1 MPNLFARLQKFR
13 LDIVIPLILSLLVIV
28 TRIPFISKFLY
39 EWDSVNYSLAFENYD
54 ILQQQPHPP
63 GYLLY
68 VALGKAV
75 NYIFND
81 PNTSLIFLS
90 MVFSILSVILI
101 YFMAKEIFSRKI
113 GIISALLLVFNPL
126 IWFYGEIASI
136 YIFEAFFSIL
146 IAYSSY
152 KLFKGNEKFIYISA
166 LVLGLSG
173 GFRTDII
180 EFMFPLWI
188 FCIWSARPSYTKM
201 AKGLL
206 TFVFSISLWLLPAI
220 ILTGGFEKYI
230 HILKYTSESA
240 SYTSILFG
248 ASIGQQILNTGVC
261 IIWSLV
267 GLTLIGILITTL
279 FLTHHRRNLKS
290 KVIDYLK
297 KPLII
302 FFLLWTIPSFLFYLF
317 IYIVKPGYLLT
328 VLPAAMITL
337 SYIITRISSDIHIKF
352 PKASVKHV
360 LGFILL
366 IYVISNTI
374 YFVYPYNLH
383 NGQIWETPTDKMKTN
398 QEIWFGI
405 DVGLLYDYAKINAN
419 DENTQLHIEKIL
431 NISGSNPQ
439 STIIV
444 IRDITREDE
453 GFNWRKA
460 MYYLPGYDV
469 YYLFDHENS
478 GINGNVSVW
487 HGKDHSYTIS
497 KAGVEDIK
505 LNSSTTKI
513 IWIMSNETSFYQE
526 VKDKFGV
533 SGIDLPNGMKLY
545 YSNVGNQTSNVKIS
559 DFIFGRCLKMY
570 ILI

>member
-1 MPNLFARLQKFR
+1 MPNLFIRAQKFR
-13 LDIVIPLILSLLVIV
+13 LDFLIPLILGLLVVI
-28 TRIPFISKFLY
+28 TRLPFTSKFLY
-39 EWDSVNYSLAFENYD
+39 EWDSVNYSLAFENYN

-81 PNTSLIFLS
+81 PNTSMIFLS
-90 MVFSILSVILI
+90 VLFSVLSVILV
-101 YFMAKEIFSRKI
+101 YFMAKDIFSRKV
-113 GIISALLLVFNPL
+113 GIISALLIIFNPF

-173 GFRTDII
+173 GFRTDIL
-180 EFMFPLWI
+180 EFMLPLWI
-188 FCIWSARPSYTKM
+188 FCIWSARIHYTKI
-201 AKGLL
+201 AKGML
-206 TFVFSISLWLLPAI
+206 TFIVAISLWLVPAV
-220 ILTGGFEKYI
+220 ILTGGLESYI
-230 HILKYTSESA
+230 HLLRYTSEAA
-240 SYTSILFG
+240 SYTSLIFG

-267 GLTLIGILITTL
+267 GLTLIGILITAL
-279 FLTHHRRNLKS
+279 FLTYHRENLKS
-290 KVIDYLK
+290 KIIYYLK
-297 KPLII
+297 KPLTI
-302 FFLLWTIPSFLFYLF
+302 FFLLWIIPSFIFYLF
-317 IYIVKPGYLLT
+317 IYIMKPGYLLT
-328 VLPAAMITL
+328 VIPAVMILL
-337 SYIITRISSDIHIKF
+337 SYIIIRISSDIHFNF
-352 PKASVKHV
+352 PKISAKHV

-366 IYVISNTI
+366 IYVISNTM

-383 NGQIWETPTDKMKTN
+383 NGQIWETPTDKMETN
-398 QEIWFGI
+398 QKVWFGI
-405 DVGLLYDYAKINAN
+405 DVGLLYDHAKINAN
-419 DENTQLHIEKIL
+419 DENTQLHIKNIL
-431 NISGSNPQ
+431 NISNSDPQ

-478 GINGNVSVW
+478 GIDGNVSVW
-487 HGKDHSYTIS
+487 HGKDHSYNIS
-497 KAGVEDIK
+497 KSSIEDIK

-513 IWIMSNETSFYQE
+513 IWVMSNETSFYQE
-526 VKDKFGV
+526 VKNNFGV
-533 SGIDLPNGMKLY
+533 NGINLPNGMKLY
-545 YSNVGNQTSNVKIS
+545 YSYVGNQTSDIKIS
-559 DFIFGRCLKMY
+559 GFIFQR
-570 ILI
+570 

>member
-1 MPNLFARLQKFR
+1 MPNLFTRAQKFR
-13 LDIVIPLILSLLVIV
+13 LDFLISLILGLLVVI
-28 TRIPFISKFLY
+28 TRLPFTSKFLY
-39 EWDSVNYSLAFENYD
+39 EWDSVNYSLAFENYN

-81 PNTSLIFLS
+81 PNTSMIFLS
-90 MVFSILSVILI
+90 VLFSVLSVILV
-101 YFMAKEIFSRKI
+101 YFMAKDIFSRKV
-113 GIISALLLVFNPL
+113 GIISALLLIFNPF

-152 KLFKGNEKFIYISA
+152 KLFKGDEKFIYISA

-173 GFRTDII
+173 GFRTDIL
-180 EFMFPLWI
+180 EFMLPLWI
-188 FCIWSARPSYTKM
+188 FCIWSAGIHYTKI
-201 AKGLL
+201 AKCLL
-206 TFVFSISLWLLPAI
+206 TFIVAISLWLVPAV
-220 ILTGGFEKYI
+220 ILTGGLESYI
-230 HILKYTSESA
+230 HILRYTSEAA
-240 SYTSILFG
+240 SYTSLLFG

-267 GLTLIGILITTL
+267 GLTVMGILITAL
-279 FLTHHRRNLKS
+279 FLTYHRENLKS
-290 KVIDYLK
+290 KVISYLK
-297 KPLII
+297 KPLTI
-302 FFLLWTIPSFLFYLF
+302 FFLLWIIPSFLFYFF

-328 VLPAAMITL
+328 VLPAVMIIL
-337 SYIITRISSDIHIKF
+337 SWIIIRISSYIHINSSKI
-352 PKASVKHV
+352 SSKHV

-366 IYVISNTI
+366 IYVISNTV

-383 NGQIWETPTDKMKTN
+383 NGEIWETPTDKMETN
-398 QEIWFGI
+398 QKVWFGI
-405 DVGLLYDYAKINAN
+405 DVGLLYDNAKINAN
-419 DENTQLHIEKIL
+419 DENTQLHIENIL
-431 NISGSNPQ
+431 NISNSDPQ

-453 GFNWRKA
+453 GFNWRKT

-478 GINGNVSVW
+478 GIEGNVSVW
-487 HGKDHSYTIS
+487 HGKNHSYNIS
-497 KAGVEDIK
+497 KSKLEYIK

-513 IWIMSNETSFYQE
+513 VWVMSNETSFYHE
-526 VKDKFGV
+526 VNDNFGV
-533 SGIDLPNGMKLY
+533 SGINLSNGMKIY
-545 YSNVGNQTSNVKIS
+545 YSHVGNQTSDIKIS
-559 DFIFGRCLKMY
+559 GFIFQR
-570 ILI
+570 

>member
-1 MPNLFARLQKFR
+1 MPNLFTRAQKFR
-13 LDIVIPLILSLLVIV
+13 LDFLIPLILGLLVVI
-28 TRIPFISKFLY
+28 TRLPFTSKFLY
-39 EWDSVNYSLAFENYD
+39 EWDSVNYSLAFENYN

-81 PNTSLIFLS
+81 PNTSMIFLS
-90 MVFSILSVILI
+90 VLFSVLSVILV
-101 YFMAKEIFSRKI
+101 YFMAKDIFSRKV
-113 GIISALLLVFNPL
+113 GIISALLLIFNPF

-152 KLFKGNEKFIYISA
+152 KLFKGDEKFIYISA

-173 GFRTDII
+173 GFRTDIL
-180 EFMFPLWI
+180 EFMLPLWI
-188 FCIWSARPSYTKM
+188 FCIWSARIHYIKI

-206 TFVFSISLWLLPAI
+206 TFIVAISLWLVPAV
-220 ILTGGFEKYI
+220 ILTGGMESYI
-230 HILKYTSESA
+230 HILRYTSEAA
-240 SYTSILFG
+240 SYTSLIFG

-267 GLTLIGILITTL
+267 GLTLIGLLITAL
-279 FLTHHRRNLKS
+279 FITYHRENLKS
-290 KVIDYLK
+290 KFISYLK

-302 FFLLWTIPSFLFYLF
+302 FFLLWIIPSFLFYLF
-317 IYIVKPGYLLT
+317 IYIMKPGYLLT
-328 VLPAAMITL
+328 VIPAVMIIL
-337 SYIITRISSDIHIKF
+337 GYIIICISSDIHFNF
-352 PKASVKHV
+352 PKISTKHI

-366 IYVISNTI
+366 IYVLSNTV

-383 NGQIWETPTDKMKTN
+383 NGQIWETPIDKMETN
-398 QEIWFGI
+398 QKVWFGI
-405 DVGLLYDYAKINAN
+405 DVGLLYDNAKINAN
-419 DENTQLHIEKIL
+419 DENTRLHIENILKI
-431 NISGSNPQ
+431 SNSDPQ

-478 GINGNVSVW
+478 GIDGNVSVW
-487 HGKDHSYTIS
+487 HGKDHSYNIS
-497 KAGVEDIK
+497 KSRVEDIK

-513 IWIMSNETSFYQE
+513 VWIMSNQTSFYRE
-526 VKDKFGV
+526 VKNNFGV
-533 SGIDLPNGMKLY
+533 SGINLSNGMKLY
-545 YSNVGNQTSNVKIS
+545 YSYVGNQTSDIKIS
-559 DFIFGRCLKMY
+559 GFIFQR
-570 ILI
+570 

>member
-1 MPNLFARLQKFR
+1 MPNLFTRLQKFR
-13 LDIVIPLILSLLVIV
+13 LDFLIPLILGLLVVI
-28 TRIPFISKFLY
+28 TRLPFTSKFLY
-39 EWDSVNYSLAFENYD
+39 EWDSVNYSLAFENYN

-75 NYIFND
+75 NYLFND
-81 PNTSLIFLS
+81 PNISMIFLS
-90 MVFSILSVILI
+90 ILFSILSVILV
-101 YFMAKEIFSRKI
+101 YFMAKDIFSRKA
-113 GIISALLLVFNPL
+113 GIISALLLIFNPF

-166 LVLGLSG
+166 FVLGLSG

-180 EFMFPLWI
+180 EFMLPLGI
-188 FCIWSARPSYTKM
+188 FCIWSARIHYTKIV
-201 AKGLL
+201 KGLL
-206 TFVFSISLWLLPAI
+206 TFVIALLLWLLPSV
-220 ILTGGFEKYI
+220 ILTGGLESYI
-230 HILKYTSESA
+230 HILRYTSEAA
-240 SYTSILFG
+240 SYTSLIFG
-248 ASIGQQILNTGVC
+248 ASISQQILNTGVC

-267 GLTLIGILITTL
+267 GLTLIGILISAL
-279 FLTHHRRNLKS
+279 FLIYRRRNLKS
-290 KVIDYLK
+290 KVIYYLK
-297 KPLII
+297 KPLNT
-302 FFLLWTIPSFLFYLF
+302 FFLLWILPSFLFYLF

-328 VLPAAMITL
+328 VLPAVMILL
-337 SYIITRISSDIHIKF
+337 SYIIIRISSDIHFNF
-352 PKASVKHV
+352 PKISAKHV

-383 NGQIWETPTDKMKTN
+383 NDQIWETPTDKMETN

-405 DVGLLYDYAKINAN
+405 DVGLLYNNAKINAN
-419 DENTQLHIEKIL
+419 DENTQLHIENILKI
-431 NISGSNPQ
+431 SNSDPE
-439 STIIV
+439 STVIA

-460 MYYLPGYDV
+460 MYYLPGYEV

-478 GINGNVSVW
+478 GIDGNVSVW
-487 HGKDHSYTIS
+487 RGKDHSYNIS
-497 KAGVEDIK
+497 KSSVEDIK

-513 IWIMSNETSFYQE
+513 IWVMSNETSFYQE
-526 VKDKFGV
+526 VKDNFGV
-533 SGIDLPNGMKLY
+533 GEINLPNGMKIY
-545 YSNVGNQTSNVKIS
+545 YSYVGNQTSDIKIS
-559 DFIFGRCLKMY
+559 GFIFQH
-570 ILI
+570 

>member
-1 MPNLFARLQKFR
+1 MPNLFTRLQKFR
-13 LDIVIPLILSLLVIV
+13 LDFLIPLILGLLVVI
-28 TRIPFISKFLY
+28 TRLPFTSKFLY
-39 EWDSVNYSLAFENYD
+39 EWDSVNYSLAFENYN

-75 NYIFND
+75 NYLFND
-81 PNTSLIFLS
+81 PNISMIFLS
-90 MVFSILSVILI
+90 ILFSILSVILV
-101 YFMAKEIFSRKI
+101 YFMAKDIFSRKA
-113 GIISALLLVFNPL
+113 GIISALLLIFNPF

-166 LVLGLSG
+166 FVLGLSG

-180 EFMFPLWI
+180 EFMLPLWI
-188 FCIWSARPSYTKM
+188 FCIWSARIHYTKIV
-201 AKGLL
+201 KGLL
-206 TFVFSISLWLLPAI
+206 TFVIALLLWLLPSV
-220 ILTGGFEKYI
+220 ILTGGLESYI
-230 HILKYTSESA
+230 HILRYTSEAA
-240 SYTSILFG
+240 SYTSLIFG
-248 ASIGQQILNTGVC
+248 ASISQQILNTGVC

-267 GLTLIGILITTL
+267 GLTLIGILISAL
-279 FLTHHRRNLKS
+279 FLIYRRRNLKS
-290 KVIDYLK
+290 KVIYYLK
-297 KPLII
+297 KPLNT
-302 FFLLWTIPSFLFYLF
+302 FFLLWILPSFLFYLF

-328 VLPAAMITL
+328 VLPAVMILL
-337 SYIITRISSDIHIKF
+337 SYIIIRISSDIHFNF
-352 PKASVKHV
+352 PKISAKHV

-383 NGQIWETPTDKMKTN
+383 NDQIWETPTDKMETN

-405 DVGLLYDYAKINAN
+405 DVGLLYNNAKINAN
-419 DENTQLHIEKIL
+419 DENTQLHIENILKI
-431 NISGSNPQ
+431 SNSDPE
-439 STIIV
+439 STVIA

-460 MYYLPGYDV
+460 MYYLPGYEV

-478 GINGNVSVW
+478 GIDGNVSVW
-487 HGKDHSYTIS
+487 RGKDHSYNIS
-497 KAGVEDIK
+497 KSSVEDIK

-513 IWIMSNETSFYQE
+513 IWVMSNETSFYQE
-526 VKDKFGV
+526 VKDNFGV
-533 SGIDLPNGMKLY
+533 GEINLPNGMKIY
-545 YSNVGNQTSNVKIS
+545 YSYVGNQTSDIKIS
-559 DFIFGRCLKMY
+559 GFIFQH
-570 ILI
+570 

>member
-1 MPNLFARLQKFR
+1 MPYLFARFQKFR
-13 LDIVIPLILSLLVIV
+13 LDPIPLVLSLLVVIS
-28 TRIPFISKFLY
+28 RIPFTSKFLY
-39 EWDSVNYSLAFENYD
+39 EWDSVNYALAFENYN
-54 ILQQQPHPP
+54 IQQQQPHPP

-81 PNTSLIFLS
+81 PNTSMIFLS
-90 MVFSILSVILI
+90 VVFSVLSVVLV
-101 YFMAKEIFSRKI
+101 YFMAKEIFSRKA
-113 GIISALLLVFNPL
+113 GIISGLLLVFNPF

-166 LVLGLSG
+166 FVLGLSG
-173 GFRTDII
+173 GFRTDIL
-180 EFMFPLWI
+180 EFMLPLWI
-188 FCIWSARPSYTKM
+188 FCIWNAKVSYTKI

-206 TFVFSISLWLLPAI
+206 TFIISMLLWFLPAI

-230 HILKYTSESA
+230 HVLKYTSEA
-240 SYTSILFG
+240 ATYTSLIFG

-267 GLTLIGILITTL
+267 GLTFIGILVTVF
-279 FLTHHRRNLKS
+279 FLTYPRRNLKS
-290 KVIDYLK
+290 KVTAYLK
-297 KPLII
+297 NPLTL
-302 FFLLWTIPSFLFYLF
+302 FFLLWIVPSFLFYLL

-328 VLPAAMITL
+328 VLPAVMILL
-337 SYIITRISSDIHIKF
+337 SYIIIHISSDVHLKF
-352 PKASVKHV
+352 PKISATHI

-366 IYVISNTI
+366 IYVVSNTV
-374 YFVYPYNLH
+374 YFVYPCNLH
-383 NGQIWETPTDKMKTN
+383 NDQIWETPTDKMETSQK
-398 QEIWFGI
+398 IWFGI
-405 DVGLLYDYAKINAN
+405 DVGLLYESAKINAN
-419 DENTQLHIEKIL
+419 DENTRLHIEKIL
-431 NISGSNPQ
+431 NISDSDPQ
-439 STIIV
+439 STIVV

-460 MYYLPGYDV
+460 MYYLSDYDV

-487 HGKDHSYTIS
+487 HGKNHSYTVS
-497 KAGVEDIK
+497 KAKVENIK

-513 IWIMSNETSFYQE
+513 VWVMSNETSFYQE
-526 VKDKFGV
+526 VKDEFGV

-545 YSNVGNQTSNVKIS
+545 YSYVGNQTSGKKIS
-559 DFIFGRCLKMY
+559 GFVFQR
-570 ILI
+570 

>member
-1 MPNLFARLQKFR
+1 MPNLFTHAQKFR
-13 LDIVIPLILSLLVIV
+13 LDFLVPLILGLLVVI
-28 TRIPFISKFLY
+28 TRLPFTSKFLY
-39 EWDSVNYSLAFENYD
+39 EWDSVNYSLAFENYN

-81 PNTSLIFLS
+81 PNTSLTFLS
-90 MVFSILSVILI
+90 MVFSVLTVILA

-113 GIISALLLVFNPL
+113 GIISALLLIFNPF

-166 LVLGLSG
+166 FVLGLSG

-180 EFMFPLWI
+180 EFMLPLWI
-188 FCIWSARPSYTKM
+188 FCIWKARISYTRIV
-201 AKGLL
+201 KGLL
-206 TFVFSISLWLLPAI
+206 TFIFSIVLWLVPAI
-220 ILTGGFEKYI
+220 ILTGGLEKYI
-230 HILKYTSESA
+230 HILGYTSESA

-248 ASIGQQILNTGVC
+248 ASIGQQLQNTGVC

-267 GLTLIGILITTL
+267 GLTFVGILITAIYL
-279 FLTHHRRNLKS
+279 IHHRRNLKS
-290 KVIDYLK
+290 NALNYIK
-297 KPLII
+297 KPLTI
-302 FFLLWTIPSFLFYLF
+302 FFLLWIAPSFLFYLL

-328 VLPAAMITL
+328 TLPAVMILL
-337 SYIITRISSDIHIKF
+337 SYVISLISSDIHLKF
-352 PKASVKHV
+352 PKIQVKHV

-366 IYVISNTI
+366 IYIISNTI
-374 YFVYPYNLH
+374 YFVYPFDLH
-383 NGQIWETPTDKMKTN
+383 NSQIWETPSDKMGTDQK
-398 QEIWFGI
+398 IWFGI
-405 DVGLLYDYAKINAN
+405 DVGLLYDSAKINAN

-431 NISGSNPQ
+431 NISDSDPQ
-439 STIIV
+439 STVIV

-460 MYYLPGYDV
+460 MYYLSNYDV

-478 GINGNVSVW
+478 GIDGNVSVW
-487 HGKDHSYTIS
+487 HGKDHSYNIS
-497 KAGVEDIK
+497 KASVEDIK

-513 IWIMSNETSFYQE
+513 VWVMNNETSFYQE
-526 VKDKFGV
+526 VKDRFGV
-533 SGIDLPNGMKLY
+533 NEINLSNGMKLY
-545 YSNVGNQTSNVKIS
+545 YSYVGNQTSDVPIS
-559 DFIFGRCLKMY
+559 GFIFRR
-570 ILI
+570 

>member
-1 MPNLFARLQKFR
+1 MPNLFTGAPKFR
-13 LDIVIPLILSLLVIV
+13 LDFLIPLILGLLVVI
-28 TRIPFISKFLY
+28 TRLPFTSKFLY
-39 EWDSVNYSLAFENYD
+39 EWDSVNYSLAFENYN

-75 NYIFND
+75 NCIFND
-81 PNTSLIFLS
+81 PNISMIFLS
-90 MVFSILSVILI
+90 IVFSVLSVVLV
-101 YFMAKEIFSRKI
+101 YFMAKDLFSRKV
-113 GIISALLLVFNPL
+113 GIISALLLIFNPF

-152 KLFKGNEKFIYISA
+152 KLFKGDEKFIYISA

-173 GFRTDII
+173 GFRTDIL
-180 EFMFPLWI
+180 EFMLPLWI
-188 FCIWSARPSYTKM
+188 FCIGSARIHYTKI

-206 TFVFSISLWLLPAI
+206 TFIVAVSIWLVPAV
-220 ILTGGFEKYI
+220 ILTGGIESYI
-230 HILKYTSESA
+230 HILRYTSEAA
-240 SYTSILFG
+240 SYTSIIFG

-267 GLTLIGILITTL
+267 GLTLIGLLITAL
-279 FLTHHRRNLKS
+279 FLTYHRKNLRS
-290 KVIDYLK
+290 KVISYLK
-297 KPLII
+297 KPLTI
-302 FFLLWTIPSFLFYLF
+302 FFLLWIIPSLLFYLF

-328 VLPAAMITL
+328 VIPAVMIIL
-337 SYIITRISSDIHIKF
+337 SYIIIRISSDIQFNF
-352 PKASVKHV
+352 PKISTKHV

-366 IYVISNTI
+366 IYVISNTA

-383 NGQIWETPTDKMKTN
+383 NDQIWETPTDKMETN
-398 QEIWFGI
+398 QKVWFGV
-405 DVGLLYDYAKINAN
+405 DVGLLYDNAKINAN
-419 DENTQLHIEKIL
+419 DENTELHIKNIL
-431 NISGSNPQ
+431 NISNSDPN

-460 MYYLPGYDV
+460 MYYLPNYDV

-478 GINGNVSVW
+478 GIDDNVSIW

-497 KAGVEDIK
+497 KSNVEDIK

-513 IWIMSNETSFYQE
+513 VWVMSNETSFYQG
-526 VKDKFGV
+526 VKDNFGV
-533 SGIDLPNGMKLY
+533 NRINLSNGMKLY
-545 YSNVGNQTSNVKIS
+545 YSNVGNQTSNIKIS
-559 DFIFGRCLKMY
+559 GFIFRR
-570 ILI
+570 

>member
-1 MPNLFARLQKFR
+1 MPYLFARFQKFR
-13 LDIVIPLILSLLVIV
+13 LDPIPLILSLLVVI
-28 TRIPFISKFLY
+28 TRVPFTSKFLY
-39 EWDSVNYSLAFENYD
+39 EWDSVNYALAFENYN
-54 ILQQQPHPP
+54 IHQQQPHPP

-81 PNTSLIFLS
+81 PNTSIIFLS
-90 MVFSILSVILI
+90 VIFSVLSVILV
-101 YFMAKEIFSRKI
+101 YFTAKEIFSRKI
-113 GIISALLLVFNPL
+113 GIISGLLLLFNPF

-166 LVLGLSG
+166 FVLGLSG
-173 GFRTDII
+173 GFRTDIL
-180 EFMFPLWI
+180 EFMLPLWL
-188 FCIWSARPSYTKM
+188 FCIWNAKVSYTKI

-206 TFVFSISLWLLPAI
+206 TFVISILLWLLPAI
-220 ILTGGFEKYI
+220 VLTGGFEKYI
-230 HILKYTSESA
+230 HILRYTSEA
-240 SYTSILFG
+240 AAYTSLIFG

-267 GLTLIGILITTL
+267 GLTFIGILVTVL
-279 FLTHHRRNLKS
+279 FLTYHRRNLKS
-290 KVIDYLK
+290 KVTVYLK
-297 KPLII
+297 NPLTL
-302 FFLLWTIPSFLFYLF
+302 FFLLWIVPSFLFYLI

-328 VLPAAMITL
+328 ILPAVMILL
-337 SYIITRISSDIHIKF
+337 SYIIIRISSDVHLKF
-352 PKASVKHV
+352 PKISATHI
-360 LGFILL
+360 LGSILL
-366 IYVISNTI
+366 IYVVSNTV
-374 YFVYPYNLH
+374 YFVYPCNLH
-383 NGQIWETPTDKMKTN
+383 NDQIWETPTDKMETN

-405 DVGLLYDYAKINAN
+405 DVGLLYESAKINAN
-419 DENTQLHIEKIL
+419 DENTRLHIEKIL
-431 NISGSNPQ
+431 NISDSDPQ
-439 STIIV
+439 STIVV

-460 MYYLPGYDV
+460 MYYLSDYDV

-487 HGKDHSYTIS
+487 HGKNHSYTVS
-497 KAGVEDIK
+497 KAKVENIK

-513 IWIMSNETSFYQE
+513 VWVMSNETSFYQE
-526 VKDKFGV
+526 VKDEFGV

-545 YSNVGNQTSNVKIS
+545 YSYVGNQTSDIKIS
-559 DFIFGRCLKMY
+559 GFVFQR
-570 ILI
+570 